1 MLLIDVIKKIHL
13 KDFISDAS
21 FWLPDSLVESAWI
34 EHAPFAFWLI
44 EAHRPRILV
53 ELGTHNGYSYLVFNQ
68 AVKGLDTG
76 TRCLAVDTW
85 KGDEHSGLY
94 GPEVLER
101 LREYHDRRY
110 ASFSQLV
117 PLTFDEAVESF
128 QDGTIDLLHIDGR
141 HFYEDVRHD
150 FETWKPKLSNR
161 AVVMFHD
168 ICVRENGFGVFRLW
182 EELRAKYP
190 YFEFIHGH
198 GLGILGV
205 GKALSD
211 AVSALLAASKDPATA
226 DQIRAVY
233 NRLGS
238 ALTDQFMYKYW
249 KADAERLFSKL
260 AQETAEHQRAEGEL
274 AQQTA
279 ERQRVEGEL
288 AQQTT
293 ERQRVEGELAQ
304 ETAERDRL
312 EVELAQRTAERQ
324 RLEEE
329 LAQETAGRQRLEAE
343 LAQETAGRQ
352 RLEAELAQRTD
363 ERKRLETES
372 RHRIAECERVNAAL
386 AKKAAER
393 EQTRTELA
401 QLRAERERLQ
411 SELTVRTAQ
420 IDGIL
425 SSTSWRLTTAVRAI
439 GKRMPWLK
447 KQLGLL
453 TKGRQ

>member
-1 MLLIDVIKKIHL
+1 
-13 KDFISDAS
+13 
-21 FWLPDSLVESAWI
+21 
-34 EHAPFAFWLI
+34 
-44 EAHRPRILV
+44 
-53 ELGTHNGYSYLVFNQ
+53 
-68 AVKGLDTG
+68 
-76 TRCLAVDTW
+76 VDTW

-117 PLTFDEAVESF
+117 PLTFDEAVVSF

-150 FETWKPKLSNR
+150 FETWRPKLSNH
-161 AVVMFHD
+161 AVVVFHD
-168 ICVRENGFGVFRLW
+168 IGVRENSFGVFRLW
-182 EELRAKYP
+182 EELREKYP
-190 YFEFIHGH
+190 HFEFMHGH
-198 GLGILGV
+198 GLGVLGV
-205 GKALSD
+205 GKTLPD
-211 AVSALLAASKDPATA
+211 AISALLAASKDPASA
-226 DQIRAVY
+226 HQIRTVY
-233 NRLGS
+233 NRLGA

-249 KADAERLFSKL
+249 KADAECLFSRL
-260 AQETAEHQRAEGEL
+260 AQETVEHQRAEGEL

-279 ERQRVEGEL
+279 EHQRAEGELAKQTAERQRVEGEP

-324 RLEEE
+324 LLEE
-329 LAQETAGRQRLEAE
+329 E

-363 ERKRLETES
+363 ERKRLETEL

-425 SSTSWRLTTAVRAI
+425 SSTSWRLTRFVRAI
-439 GKRMPWLK
+439 GRRMPWLK
-447 KQLGLL
+447 KQLGRA
-453 TKGRQ
+453 K